1 MPSRASSDGW
11 LEFFD
16 PHKHQFYYYNQQ
28 TQVMSWDPPTSL
40 AQQGGAGYTSGY
52 ATASAGR
59 SLQPIGEGGGGG
71 GFDGIDGEPSTTFTT
86 KTFESI
92 DSDVGLGGGTCSGG
106 GVGGY
111 GGHDGGGG
119 HGNRGESS
127 AQLWSAPPGASGGAG
142 GVGGMGSMG
151 EEVPFHLVG
160 PLLVGHEVGIIMDST
175 SDQRGAAGEHVDVQR
190 GTVLGFDAL
199 SGRHKV
205 HLGGEGEGEG
215 ASRRGGGS
223 GGGDN
228 EGKRGEGKNGGA
240 SVTWID
246 LRQTTFIVFQQELY
260 STGPAAATLQGRCV
274 LVERQLSLMGDLRST
289 TPTPPPLTAAAL
301 RAQQWAIPLASSKLK
316 LTSATSFSLAAAT
329 TYTAQLGATQTG
341 GGGGNIVW
349 TRGIIL
355 DHRGDG
361 DAGEFLV
368 DLGDV
373 EGGQQEG
380 GAGGGEW
387 MDLKARACLV
397 LADDVTDAG
406 FVPVPVTKPTEN
418 VEREGQVREV
428 RGANH
433 TVSAAHDGGRG

>member
-1 MPSRASSDGW
+1 MSSLPSLTAHFPPSPAYPPPTGLHNSNAPLPNASANASAHHHTDTAHHHQHHPYDYTYGNPIPPSYPPFASSGLAASSPTPMPSRASSDGW

-59 SLQPIGEGGGGG
+59 SLQPIGGGGGGG

-92 DSDVGLGGGTCSGG
+92 DSDVGLGGGSGG

-119 HGNRGESS
+119 HDNRGEPS

-142 GVGGMGSMG
+142 GVGGMGGMG

-205 HLGGEGEGEG
+205 RL
-215 ASRRGGGS
+215 
-223 GGGDN
+223 
-228 EGKRGEGKNGGA
+228 
-240 SVTWID
+240 
-246 LRQTTFIVFQQELY
+246 
-260 STGPAAATLQGRCV
+260 
-274 LVERQLSLMGDLRST
+274 
-289 TPTPPPLTAAAL
+289 
-301 RAQQWAIPLASSKLK
+301 
-316 LTSATSFSLAAAT
+316 
-329 TYTAQLGATQTG
+329 G
-341 GGGGNIVW
+341 GGGG
-349 TRGIIL
+349 G
-355 DHRGDG
+355 
-361 DAGEFLV
+361 
-368 DLGDV
+368 
-373 EGGQQEG
+373 EGGG
-380 GAGGGEW
+380 G
-387 MDLKARACLV
+387 K
-397 LADDVTDAG
+397 
-406 FVPVPVTKPTEN
+406 
-418 VEREGQVREV
+418 
-428 RGANH
+428 
-433 TVSAAHDGGRG
+433 